1 MCFHQKQKAG
11 IKYTNDK
18 VQFTIFLPSNN
29 NKIISKKIC
38 GQTMNQM
45 LVKKKYARIRSNI
58 SWTNNTLYIYMKLFF
73 SFNKNAIIWW
83 KRKTI
88 LEYLKFKSKNCN
100 SAKKVQSA
108 SHKSEVVREV
118 LEPLHSTYT
127 KEKSGEF
134 HHAECGSALLWQLL
148 DLDKNNTWRSGT

>member
-1 MCFHQKQKAG
+1 MQELEA
-11 IKYTNDK
+11 T
-18 VQFTIFLPSNN
+18 FLE
-29 NKIISKKIC
+29 
-38 GQTMNQM
+38 Q
-45 LVKKKYARIRSNI
+45 
-58 SWTNNTLYIYMKLFF
+58 
-73 SFNKNAIIWW
+73 
-83 KRKTI
+83 TI

-134 HHAECGSALLWQLL
+134 HHAECVVHCSGSYLI
-148 DLDKNNTWRSGT
+148 